1 MPRQPLYQASIVSPA
16 RVTGFVLGT
25 LFLLLSAAGCSLPQP
40 EPGTGNEN
48 KRPYVILVSLDGF
61 RHDFSSLTDTP
72 AMDRMASE
80 GLKAEALQ
88 PVFPTLTFPNHF
100 SIATGRLPQHH
111 GIVANRFPDDKRDRW
126 YSLYERATV
135 EDGSWY
141 LAEPVWVTAEKQG
154 VRTAA
159 YYFVGTESDA
169 FGVRPSD
176 WRPFVGGVPGEERVD
191 QVLEWL
197 RRPESQRPHL
207 VTLYF
212 EDVDSKIHWYGLG
225 SVESLQSIRDADR
238 WLGRLR
244 DGIARLSI
252 SGQTYIILVSDH
264 GMAVINRKNALVLES
279 VISLDDLQ
287 IVEGGPYAF
296 LHFSQPNPPR
306 ALALRDTINRQWNC
320 GEAFRPEELP
330 DNWQAGSSARYP
342 DLVVQAAPGCAVV
355 STEERLEKLQRA
367 DHGWAPDVPEMHGI
381 LYATGPRIPAGTRT
395 GTVHVTDI
403 QPLITELLKLD
414 SPGAVDGNPN
424 TLTSL
429 LLPE

>member
-1 MPRQPLYQASIVSPA
+1 MLA
-16 RVTGFVLGT
+16 LGA
-25 LFLLLSAAGCSLPQP
+25 LFLLLVAVGCSSPQP
-40 EPGTGNEN
+40 ASASGDEN
-48 KRPYVILVSLDGF
+48 NRPYVVLVSFDGF
-61 RHDFSSLTDTP
+61 RHDFSSLVDTP

-88 PVFPTLTFPNHF
+88 PAFPTLTFPNHF

-111 GIVANRFPDDKRDRW
+111 GIVANSFPDDGGKRW
-126 YSLYERATV
+126 YSLHERSTV